1 MKLAFRARTTAAN
14 ERALIVE
21 LESEQ
26 NLISMDQTKVA
37 PKGAANAALE
47 PCDFF
52 SRTKQFIHLKDGHSS
67 APLSHLWNQGLVAA
81 EAFVSD
87 EVFRKGF
94 RSAAKLR
101 EKKFSKRGFIKLLP
115 DGRSKPVP
123 SDFTIVFGVMRH
135 PYVASGKMGLPF
147 FSKVALRAVAERI
160 TLMGF
165 PVELHLIEK
174 N

>member
-1 MKLAFRARTTAAN
+1 M
-14 ERALIVE
+14 E